1 MKRLLIAAL
10 IGQLVGCLG
19 WIDPLFV
26 PLVLAGPLVTGGMSA
41 WRRLPVSWAAV
52 LWFSAGINMLW
63 TDWVVNREDVAF
75 HAVLA
80 LVMALLASAGWGAV
94 RLAWR
99 RTVSA

>member
-1 MKRLLIAAL
+1 
-10 IGQLVGCLG
+10 
-19 WIDPLFV
+19 
-26 PLVLAGPLVTGGMSA
+26 
-41 WRRLPVSWAAV
+41 V

-80 LVMALLASAGWGAV
+80 VVMALLASAGWGAV